1 MAKELHLELVTPDRM
16 VFSSPVEYV
25 GAPGILGEFGVLPG
39 HVLFLTALGIGN
51 LHYNKDGKKHYVFIS
66 GGFAEVTGE
75 KMSVLA
81 EVAERAEEIDLDRA
95 RRAEQRAR
103 ERLAIQKDNIDQA
116 RAQAALQRA
125 ISRLAG
131 AQAATG
137 K

>member
-16 VFSSPVEYV
+16 VFSSSVEYV

-81 EVAERAEEIDLDRA
+81 EVAERADEIDVDRA

-103 ERLAIQKDNIDQA
+103 ERLAMQKDNIDHA

-125 ISRLAG
+125 MARLSS
-131 AQAATG
+131 AQASG
-137 K
+137 MR